1 MKIIPIIL
9 SGGSGTRL
17 WPLSRRQHPKQYLS
31 LFGHR
36 TMLQETIVRLGGISN
51 IEDPVI
57 VCNVDHRFLV
67 AEQCREINCKNPTI
81 LLEPISRNTSAAIT
95 SSILLLSEKQNLN
108 EKDVFIVLSADHLI
122 EDLENFYS
130 AIDTAVKYSHSDL
143 VVFGVKPTS
152 SNVGY
157 GYIKYLNQTHKSI
170 YQVEGFV
177 EKPSKDTAQKY
188 LDSGDY
194 LWNSGM
200 FVFQLGVFTSEA
212 LSCMPDTVEIAQ
224 RVAHNF
230 TFDLG
235 FIWLDKDLFSL
246 FSCISIDYA
255 LMEKSNRILVVP
267 LETDWY
273 DIGSWNALYDLSDKD
288 KYNNAIFGDVFANET
303 TNTYVNSTP
312 GHSVVTLGI
321 DNMVVIHTPDATLV
335 AKRDEMDRL
344 SNIVQTLSSNKKFK
358 SDNSK
363 KVYRPWGWYDSLD
376 IDSNFHVKR
385 IHVNPGGKLSLQSHE
400 NRAEHWVV
408 IQGKALVYIDG
419 ETSSI
424 EKNQSIYVPIRAK
437 HSLEN
442 ADSSECLELIEVQSG
457 TYFGEDDIIRYD
469 DIYGR
474 SDNK

>member
-36 TMLQETIVRLGGISN
+36 TMLQETIMRLGGISN
-51 IEDPVI
+51 IEEPVI

-81 LLEPISRNTSAAIT
+81 LLEPLSRNTSAAIT
-95 SSILLLSEKQNLN
+95 SSILLLSKKQNLN
-108 EKDVFIVLSADHLI
+108 EKDVFLVLSADHLI
-122 EDLENFYS
+122 EDLESFYS
-130 AIDTAVKYSHSDL
+130 AIDIAVKYSHSDL

-152 SNVGY
+152 AKVGY
-157 GYIKYLNQTHKSI
+157 GYIKYLNHTHKTI
-170 YQVEGFV
+170 YQVEEFV
-177 EKPSKDTAQKY
+177 EKPSEETAQEY
-188 LDSGDY
+188 LDSGNY

-212 LSCMPDTVEIAQ
+212 LAYIPDTFEVAQ
-224 RVAHNF
+224 RVACNF
-230 TFDLG
+230 KVDLG

-246 FSCISIDYA
+246 FPNISIDCD
-255 LMEKSNRILVVP
+255 LMEKSSRILVVP
-267 LETDWY
+267 LEMGWS

-288 KYNNAIFGDVFANET
+288 KYNNAIIGDVFSNET
-303 TNTYVNSTP
+303 TNTYVNSTA
-312 GHSVVTLGI
+312 GHTLVTLGV
-321 DNMVVIHTPDATLV
+321 DNLVVIHTPDATLV
-335 AKRDEMDRL
+335 AKRDLVDRL
-344 SNIVQTLSSNKKFK
+344 SHIVQTLSSNKKFK

-363 KVYRPWGWYDSLD
+363 KVYRPWGWYDTLD
-376 IDSNFHVKR
+376 IGSNFQVKR
-385 IHVNPGGKLSLQSHE
+385 IHVKPYGKLSLQSHE

-408 IQGKALVYIDG
+408 IQGRALVFIDG
-419 ETSSI
+419 ETSTV
-424 EKNQSIYVPIRAK
+424 EKNQSVYVPINAK
-437 HSLEN
+437 HSLQN
-442 ADSSECLELIEVQSG
+442 ADKNACLELIEVQSG
-457 TYFGEDDIIRYD
+457 TYFGEDDIIRYE